1 MNYEISLDMTPGGM
15 PPVLHMAQYDTDRTY
30 SVKLMNAGAVV
41 SFDPDATATVKGYNG
56 KNAFEIDAT
65 VIPISL
71 GHTTTEI
78 EFQLTAASTDQYG
91 KIPVTIEIDNDGAT
105 ISPLLLIFDIQPA
118 GLTNE
123 QAAASP
129 EFQTAIEAA
138 VATAMAHYEPLIVK
152 ITGSSMP
159 YSIDKTYAEIT
170 NAVVANR
177 PIWAEW
183 NGYRLQFVGI
193 DNGALFQY
201 VDTSTTTTVLVEF
214 FISTTGVTS
223 KNPRN
228 I

>member
-1 MNYEISLDMTPGGM
+1 M
-15 PPVLHMAQYDTDRTY
+15 PPVLHMSQYDTDRVY
-30 SVKLMNAGAVV
+30 HVKPINGRSPVFLD
-41 SFDPDATATVKGYNG
+41 SDATAKVKGFNG
-56 KNAFEIDAT
+56 KNCFDIDCT
-65 VIPISL
+65 ISPSGL
-71 GHTTTEI
+71 ENVSDTI
-78 EFQLTAASTDQYG
+78 IFQLSEASTDQFG
-91 KIPVTIEIDNDGAT
+91 VFPVTIEIDNDGE
-105 ISPLLLIFDIQPA
+105 ILSPLCMIFDVQRA
-118 GLTNE
+118 GYTNE

-152 ITGSSMP
+152 ITGSSTP

-201 VDTSTTTTVLVEF
+201 VDTSTTTTILVEF